1 MQNSMIYKKW
11 AKRALLIIIGLSLI
25 WGGIRYLSSFSSGTR
40 VFAQREENIWYGGK
54 IEGKCAGGYT
64 VIYDR
69 GAKQCLTRNSI
80 IKDEITEKEEIKVG
94 TKVIAQWKGEPY
106 YNAKVIE
113 LVGEKFKVE
122 YYDTVKNIISL
133 SELRVMKN

>member
-1 MQNSMIYKKW
+1 MQNTLIYKKW
-11 AKRALLIIIGLSLI
+11 AKRALLVVIGLALI
-25 WGGIRYLSSFSSGTR
+25 LSAVRYLNGFSSGTR
-40 VFAQREENIWYGGK
+40 VLAQREENIWYGGK
-54 IEGKCAGGYT
+54 IEGRCASGYT

-80 IKDEITEKEEIKVG
+80 IKDEIAKKEDIKVG

-133 SELRVMKN
+133 SELRVRE